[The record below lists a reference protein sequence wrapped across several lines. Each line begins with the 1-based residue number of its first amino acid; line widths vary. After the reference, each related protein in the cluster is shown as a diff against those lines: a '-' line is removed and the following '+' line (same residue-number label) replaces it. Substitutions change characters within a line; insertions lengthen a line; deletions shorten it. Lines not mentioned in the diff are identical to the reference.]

1 MGNVQDYI
9 KNYNKEH
16 YKTINAKVSPE
27 LFAKIDDFKKKNNL
41 SIPKLLSAGLN
52 ALEEN
57 EKLREANEGMYK
69 RGAEILEELKVKR
82 QEVLNLK
89 QEIEELKK
97 RSFFDYLFTGLKSE
111 GAKNKISGS
120 SVE

>member
-1 MGNVQDYI
+1 MQAK
-9 KNYNKEH
+9 KNYVQKYNETH
-16 YKTINAKVSPE
+16 YRQINMRVSEEIAVKFDE
-27 LFAKIDDFKKKNNL
+27 LKPKFGSA
-41 SIPKLLSAGLN
+41 PKLLLAGLN

-69 RGAEILEELKVKR
+69 RGAEILEELKAKR

-97 RSFFDYLFTGLKSE
+97 RSFFDYFFSGLQ
-111 GAKNKISGS
+111 SGGG
-120 SVE
+120 EK